1 MKLWRKFM
9 KNIPT
14 EENKE
19 LKKWRRRLELAKT
32 AYSSQIEE
40 MNKYKMLYEGTK
52 QITNIHNT
60 GYAGKSANNVRNIV
74 YELIESQV
82 DSSIPMPK
90 VTAVHK
96 EDADLARAVEHILV
110 NYIKTLHL
118 HRINDTQERTTPIMG
133 GDFMQVEW
141 DETKGYHT
149 TLGDLSVKE
158 RKPIQVI
165 PQPGVVDIEEMDYLF
180 VLLPQTKSYVK
191 RRYGVDVDDA
201 MEEAPELREQGGNE
215 TDLVTVNIAYYRN
228 KDGGI
233 GTYTWCCDY
242 FLEKLEDFQSRQL
255 EVCAKCGKTKTSD
268 TCECGSKKFEKVR
281 RDYED
286 LVDSIT
292 VKSTMGDVLLNPEVE
307 SEYPMLD
314 EDGNPVLDEMGM
326 PRMEIRKE
334 KKKIPFYNPKCY
346 PIICRKNVTR
356 DGYLVGY
363 SDVAVIRDQQEAIK
377 KYGSKILEESLK
389 GGSMVTLPESV
400 QVKTTDELMKVVR
413 LKNQAEKALIDVI
426 NLAPSVSQD
435 ISMLEQNYQWA
446 KSTLGITDAYQGKYD
461 ASATSGTAKQYSINQ
476 SAGRLESK
484 RIMKND
490 AWAQLY
496 ELMFKYL
503 LAYADQK
510 LPVTYKGEDGK
521 ELYEE
526 FDRYKFLRI
535 DASGELYWNDEF
547 IFDTDPTSTMMANRE
562 AMWNSID
569 VKYQAGAY
577 GPIGNTETL
586 LLLWKQLEANGYP
599 NAGIILKDIETRYQ
613 QEKMLEGGVNDVVPD
628 LQSGNEIIQ
637 PTP

>member
-1 MKLWRKFM
+1 
-9 KNIPT
+9 
-14 EENKE
+14 
-19 LKKWRRRLELAKT
+19 
-32 AYSSQIEE
+32 
-40 MNKYKMLYEGTK
+40 
-52 QITNIHNT
+52 
-60 GYAGKSANNVRNIV
+60 
-74 YELIESQV
+74 
-82 DSSIPMPK
+82 
-90 VTAVHK
+90 
-96 EDADLARAVEHILV
+96 
-110 NYIKTLHL
+110 
-118 HRINDTQERTTPIMG
+118 
-133 GDFMQVEW
+133 
-141 DETKGYHT
+141 
-149 TLGDLSVKE
+149 
-158 RKPIQVI
+158 
-165 PQPGVVDIEEMDYLF
+165 
-180 VLLPQTKSYVK
+180 
-191 RRYGVDVDDA
+191 
-201 MEEAPELREQGGNE
+201 
-215 TDLVTVNIAYYRN
+215 
-228 KDGGI
+228 
-233 GTYTWCCDY
+233 
-242 FLEKLEDFQSRQL
+242 
-255 EVCAKCGKTKTSD
+255 
-268 TCECGSKKFEKVR
+268 
-281 RDYED
+281 
-286 LVDSIT
+286 
-292 VKSTMGDVLLNPEVE
+292 
-307 SEYPMLD
+307 
-314 EDGNPVLDEMGM
+314 
-326 PRMEIRKE
+326 
-334 KKKIPFYNPKCY
+334 
-346 PIICRKNVTR
+346 
-356 DGYLVGY
+356 
-363 SDVAVIRDQQEAIK
+363 
-377 KYGSKILEESLK
+377 
-389 GGSMVTLPESV
+389 
-400 QVKTTDELMKVVR
+400 MKVVR

-526 FDRYKFLRI
+526 FDRYQFLRI

>member
-32 AYSSQIEE
+32 AYSSQIDE
-40 MNKYKMLYEGTK
+40 MKKCSHLYEGTK
-52 QITNIHNT
+52 AITNKDNT
-60 GYAGKSANNVRNIV
+60 GYAKKDASCVRNIV
-74 YELIESQV
+74 YELVESQV

-90 VTAVHK
+90 VTAVHE
-96 EDADLARAVEHILV
+96 EDTDLARAIEHILV

-118 HRINDTQERTTPIMG
+118 NRINDVQERTTPIMG
-133 GDFMQVEW
+133 GDFMHVEW

-158 RKPIQVI
+158 RKPFQII

-233 GTYTWCCDY
+233 GVYTWCCDY
-242 FLEKLEDFQSRQL
+242 FLEKLEDFQARQL
-255 EVCAKCGKTKTSD
+255 EVCVKCGKTKTSD
-268 TCECGSKKFEKVR
+268 TCECGSKKFKKIR

-292 VKSTMGDVLLNPEVE
+292 VKSSKGDVVIDPETETEMQV
-307 SEYPMLD
+307 LD
-314 EDGNPVLDEMGM
+314 EDGNPVLDDMGI
-326 PRMEIRKE
+326 PVMEVKKE
-334 KKKIPFYNPKCY
+334 KKKIPFYNPRCY

-356 DGYLVGY
+356 DGYLLGY
-363 SDVAVIRDQQEAIK
+363 SDVSVIRDQQESIK
-377 KYGSKILEESLK
+377 KYGTRILEESLK
-389 GGSMVTLPESV
+389 GGSMVTLPEGI
-400 QVKTTDELMKVVR
+400 QVKTTDELLKVVR

-426 NLAPSVSQD
+426 NLTPNVSQS
-435 ISMLEQNYQWA
+435 ISMLEYNYQWA

-476 SAGRLESK
+476 AAGRLESK

-490 AWAQLY
+490 AWSQLY

-521 ELYEE
+521 EMYEE
-526 FDRYKFLRI
+526 FDRYKFLRM

-547 IFDTDPTSTMMANRE
+547 IFETDPTSTMMANRE

-577 GPIGNTETL
+577 GPIGKTESL

-599 NAGIILKDIETRYQ
+599 NAGIILKDIERRYQ
-613 QEKMLEGGVNDVVPD
+613 EERSQIDAMSIMQG
-628 LQSGNEIIQ
+628 GNEIVQ